1 MHLSLHKKAYRDILL
16 IANGHEVYKN
26 DLSKFV
32 QNIHHIDNYSDDEH
46 CLNSLDSFKNYIKN
60 KNLLDRETKVVYA
73 SGLEGKKDI
82 QQGIIVSISTFE
94 GKVGVAVG
102 ITNQLT
108 DKFDAVKFVKLS
120 SEIIGGQGG
129 GGRKDFAQAG
139 GQDQSK
145 IDNAFEKIKSLI

>member
-16 IANGHEVYKN
+16 IANVHEVYKN

-60 KNLLDRETKVVYA
+60 KNLLNRETKVVYA

-82 QQGIIVSISTFE
+82 QQYIESNFDVFGIPLTQFDDISDLN
-94 GKVGVAVG
+94 K
-102 ITNQLT
+102 IHNSLL
-108 DKFDAVKFVKLS
+108 KLS
-120 SEIIGGQGG
+120 KNNI
-129 GGRKDFAQAG
+129 
-139 GQDQSK
+139 
-145 IDNAFEKIKSLI
+145 